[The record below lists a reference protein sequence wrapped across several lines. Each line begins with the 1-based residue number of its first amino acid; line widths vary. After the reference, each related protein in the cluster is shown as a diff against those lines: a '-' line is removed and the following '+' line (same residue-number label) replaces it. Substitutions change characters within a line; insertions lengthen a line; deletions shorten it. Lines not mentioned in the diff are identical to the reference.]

1 MDIVFIRGLI
11 IETTIGIHDW
21 EKRLRRPVTL
31 DLELA
36 SDCARAAATDRIADA
51 LDYDAV
57 TRRLTQFVGE
67 SRFELVETLAERC
80 AAILRV
86 EFAIPWV
93 RLSLNKPGAVGAG
106 VDVGVVIERGERQQ
120 TPFHQSSTTA
130 EDTKP

>member
-1 MDIVFIRGLI
+1 MDIVFIRGLT

-21 EKRLRRPVTL
+21 EKRQPRPVVL

-36 SDCARAAATDRIADA
+36 SDIARGAATDRIEDA

-80 AAILRV
+80 AAILRE
-86 EFAIPWV
+86 EFGCPWV
-93 RLSLNKPGAVGAG
+93 RLSLNKPGAVGPG
-106 VDVGVVIERGERQQ
+106 VDVGVIIERGSLKKY
-120 TPFHQSSTTA
+120 TPDKHHLLSSA
-130 EDTKP
+130 R